1 MSDEEQKHL
10 MQSYYDL
17 HEKYY
22 KLKNHLQHKENIIK
36 EAKEYNAKNIK
47 SYNLNKILRGEIK

>member
-17 HEKYY
+17 QEKYY
-22 KLKNHLQHKENIIK
+22 KLKNQVQQKENIIK